1 MAEWDDEIAELY
13 ALGPGEFVAARNVL
27 AKHMKSEGEKD
38 GSAVVAKLSRPTIV
52 AWALNRSARQ
62 DPERVAQLIEAA
74 SRVARAQTDL
84 MAGGDAD
91 ELRAAT
97 AAQRSVTAELVHAA
111 VALAGAN
118 HADSVR
124 NTLDAALADP
134 ALTERLRSGTLS
146 DTLDAP
152 AGFGFGFDTATAT
165 PPRKKSPRSSRTE
178 ATGPT
183 AADVRTEK
191 AAAEAR
197 AMVARLE
204 YDLSAAEKTTTT
216 TGSALD
222 AAEKELG
229 DAEHALD
236 VARRRVDTAGDDRD
250 RAAEAFASSQADRDR
265 LAALL
270 DDAGRLL
277 EELEPDPG

>member
-1 MAEWDDEIAELY
+1 MKAEGD
-13 ALGPGEFVAARNVL
+13 
-27 AKHMKSEGEKD
+27 KD
-38 GSAVVAKLSRPTIV
+38 GAAVVAKLSRPTIV

-62 DPERVAQLIEAA
+62 DPERVAELIDAA

-97 AAQRSVTAELVHAA
+97 AAQRSATAEVVHAA

-118 HADSVR
+118 HADAVR

-146 DTLDAP
+146 ETLDAP

-165 PPRKKSPRSSRTE
+165 GRARKSPARSSRTE

-204 YDLSAAEKTTTT
+204 QELSAAATTTGTT

-229 DAEHALD
+229 
-236 VARRRVDTAGDDRD
+236 RRRDTPSPSPGDRVDTAGDDRD
-250 RAAEAFASSQADRDR
+250 RAAEAFASSQAG
-265 LAALL
+265 
-270 DDAGRLL
+270 AGPPGRT
-277 EELEPDPG
+277 PRRRPPTASRSWSADPG